1 MQTEKGT
8 VSVKLKDDRSK
19 TSFINH
25 VKNNKSLYLILLP
38 GILYYITFLYLPM
51 YGITIAFKDFDM
63 FGGIF
68 NSEWVGLKHFK
79 ILFASDTFF
88 QVFRNSI
95 VISVYKIVFNF
106 PIPIILA
113 ILLNEVRS
121 LVFKKTIQTVVYLP
135 YFLSW
140 VVIAGLVINFLSPS
154 TGVINLLIK
163 SFGGEPIN
171 FLANKAYFRTI
182 IVISD
187 LWHSVG
193 WNTIIY
199 LAALT
204 SIDVSLYEA
213 AKIDGAGRLKQIIH
227 ITLPGI
233 KSTIVV
239 LLLLKI
245 GNIMNNGFEQMFLL
259 YNPMVY
265 DVADVFETYVYRIG
279 LVESRYDYSTAVGL
293 FKSLVGLVMLVSAN
307 GFARKM
313 GEKGIF

>member
-1 MQTEKGT
+1 
-8 VSVKLKDDRSK
+8 
-19 TSFINH
+19 
-25 VKNNKSLYLILLP
+25 
-38 GILYYITFLYLPM
+38 M